1 MNNSKKQKT
10 ISSRQE
16 KQKTSFVTSLEKY
29 PIVKVACDKS
39 GVSKATY
46 YRWRDEDESFRD
58 KADQAIL
65 HGEEFL
71 NDMAEHQMITLIK
84 DKHFPAIRFWLERRH
99 PMFNT
104 SKVEHSGHIGIDF
117 DFDQEQ

>member
-1 MNNSKKQKT
+1 MNNLKKQNT
-10 ISSRQE
+10 IARKQE
-16 KQKTSFVTSLEKY
+16 KLKTSFVASLEKY

-58 KADQAIL
+58 RADQAML

-71 NDMAEHQMITLIK
+71 NDMAEHQMIALIK

-99 PMFNT
+99 PMFNKT
-104 SKVEHSGHIGIDF
+104 KIEHSGHVGVDF
-117 DFDQEQ
+117 KFDQEQ

>member
-1 MNNSKKQKT
+1 MNNQKKQKT

-16 KQKTSFVTSLEKY
+16 KQKESFVTSLEKY

-58 KADQAIL
+58 RADEAIL

-71 NDMAEHQMITLIK
+71 NDMAEHQMIALMK

-99 PMFNT
+99 PLFNKT
-104 SKVEHSGHIGIDF
+104 RVEHSGHVDVDF